1 MRISIIIGVLIAQY
15 CIVAIHASTKS
26 VQLFSKNGQLVTS
39 ETLVWQSFSSG
50 DPKQFEFAVEAAK
63 FHSEHENYQMYI
75 CRVPVS
81 GIFVTGHTQKRDQR
95 TNCIVSLHEEVST
108 HHQFDVLLNK
118 GNGGKLTWIS
128 WSRYTPTIPTGA
140 VSAAST
146 GHVSNFSFL
155 SLSILLFIFYH
166 SMMTTIRWMSNI

>member
-15 CIVAIHASTKS
+15 CIVGIHASTKS

-63 FHSEHENYQMYI
+63 FHSEHENYQLYI
-75 CRVPVS
+75 CRVGVS
-81 GIFVTGHTQKRDQR
+81 GIFVTGHTQKGDQR
-95 TNCIVSLHEEVST
+95 IVCIVSLHMEVSN
-108 HHQFDVLLNK
+108 HHSFDILINK
-118 GNGGKLTWIS
+118 GNGGKLTWKS
-128 WSRYTPTIPTGA
+128 WDRRYTPTKPTGA

-146 GHVSNFSFL
+146 GHVSIFFY
-155 SLSILLFIFYH
+155 IFFFFIIF
-166 SMMTTIRWMSNI
+166 R